1 MQNILFFAG
10 RSVSQINWLASF
22 QCVDVGKMPQ
32 EILESKIECQLWK
45 SCMA

>member
-10 RSVSQINWLASF
+10 RSVSQSSVSQINWLASF

-32 EILESKIECQLWK
+32 EILESKIE
-45 SCMA
+45 